1 MINRVRRY
9 GLLLL
14 LLVTLYSVA
23 VSAWSY
29 LAFEQITVGAT
40 AIGFTTTIITPVGQP
55 QATAASCR
63 LRTAEVSYTIDGT
76 TPTATVGT
84 LLAVSDILTLDGHDV
99 LVNFR
104 AIRTGSS
111 GQLDCTV
118 SRP

>member
-1 MINRVRRY
+1 MRTRAICVAV
-9 GLLLL
+9 LLAWLA
-14 LLVTLYSVA
+14 SVS

-40 AIGFTTTIITPVGQP
+40 AIGFTTTVITPAGRP
-55 QATAASCR
+55 QATAGSCR
-63 LRTAEVSYTIDGT
+63 LRTAEISYTIDGVT

-84 LLAVSDILTLDGHDV
+84 IMSVNDILVLTGHDV

-111 GQLDCTV
+111 GQLDCSV
-118 SRP
+118 SAP